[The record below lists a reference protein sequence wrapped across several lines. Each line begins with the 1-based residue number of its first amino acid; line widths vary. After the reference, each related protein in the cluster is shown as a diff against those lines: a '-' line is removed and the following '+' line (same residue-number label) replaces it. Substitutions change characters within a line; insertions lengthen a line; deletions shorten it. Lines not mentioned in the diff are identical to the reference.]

1 MLIKEAV
8 ITFLISMIPVIE
20 LRGALPIGVGMGL
33 HPTMALVISVIGNLL
48 PLPFLILFTK
58 KVFSWLRHHFP
69 KLDKVI
75 SKLEE
80 RAEAKRATVEK
91 YKFWGLFIFVAIP
104 LPGTGGWTGALIA
117 AMMDMRIKKAFPAIT
132 LGVLCA
138 GIIIFLITYIFH
150 ISVPII
156 SGL

>member
-1 MLIKEAV
+1 MLLKEA
-8 ITFLISMIPVIE
+8 ILTFLISMVPVVE

-33 HPTMALVISVIGNLL
+33 SPFSALIISVIGNLV
-48 PLPFLILFTK
+48 PLPFLIMFTK
-58 KVFSWLRHHFP
+58 RVFSWLRHHFP
-69 KLDKVI
+69 KLDTVI
-75 SKLEE
+75 SKLEA
-80 RAEAKRATVEK
+80 RAEEKRATVEK

-138 GIIIFLITYIFH
+138 GLIVFLITYVFH
-150 ISVPII
+150 VSIPLIS
-156 SGL
+156 